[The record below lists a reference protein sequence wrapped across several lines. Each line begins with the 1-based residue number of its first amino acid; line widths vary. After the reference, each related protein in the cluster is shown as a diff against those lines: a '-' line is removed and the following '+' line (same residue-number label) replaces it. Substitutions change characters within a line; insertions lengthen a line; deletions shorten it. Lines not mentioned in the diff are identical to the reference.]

1 MIEARHI
8 SKHFRSRQ
16 VLCDLNFSVEKGE
29 ILCLVGANG
38 AGKSTL
44 FNIIATLDDEYEGL
58 LQIRGVNI
66 RENKRQ
72 VREIIGYVPGRFSL
86 YGELTVAENLSFFAS
101 AYGCNPYE
109 AHRRSPGLWR
119 HLEASSRKQA
129 KYLSGG
135 MKQKLAVCCALAH
148 DPHLLLLDE
157 PTTGIDP
164 FSRHLLW
171 EELRSLQKSGMTILV
186 STHYLEEA
194 AIADRVLFIHE
205 GRQLKLGPPDKI
217 VASYPRQLF
226 ALGGYPVQP
235 LFHSMKELPGVINC
249 YIRGEH
255 VYITVDEN
263 ISLET
268 IGSFAAGKG
277 FEKVEIAQLPAD
289 MEDVFIDCL
298 ATNGGG
304 SISC

>member
-1 MIEARHI
+1 MIEAQHI
-8 SKHFRSRQ
+8 SRYFRNRQ

-29 ILCLVGANG
+29 ILCLMGANG

-44 FNIIATLDDEYEGL
+44 FNIIATLDNEYEGV

-66 RENKRQ
+66 RKDKRQ
-72 VREIIGYVPGRFSL
+72 VRRIIGYVPGRFSL
-86 YGELTVAENLSFFAS
+86 YDDLTVAENLSFFAS
-101 AYGCNPYE
+101 AYGCDPNE
-109 AHRRSPGLWR
+109 ARRRYPGLWR
-119 HLEASSRKQA
+119 HLESSSHKQT

-148 DPHLLLLDE
+148 NPNLLLLDE

-164 FSRHLLW
+164 FSRLLLW

-205 GRQLKLGPPDKI
+205 GQQLKLGTPDSI

-226 ALGGYPVQP
+226 TLGGYPVQP
-235 LFHSMKELPGVINC
+235 LFHSMKELPGGINC

-263 ISLET
+263 ISLEA
-268 IGSFAAGKG
+268 IEVFAAGKG

-298 ATNGGG
+298 VTNGGG
-304 SISC
+304 SIS

>member
-1 MIEARHI
+1 MIEAQHI
-8 SKHFRSRQ
+8 SKYFRSRQ
-16 VLCDLNFSVEKGE
+16 VLYDLNFSVEKGE
-29 ILCLVGANG
+29 ILCLMGANG

-58 LQIRGVNI
+58 LQISGVNI

-72 VREIIGYVPGRFSL
+72 VRRIIGYVPGRFSL
-86 YGELTVAENLSFFAS
+86 YEELTVAENLAFFAS
-101 AYGCNPYE
+101 AYGCNSYD
-109 AHRRSPGLWR
+109 AHRRSPVLWS
-119 HLEASSRKQA
+119 HLEAFSRKQA

-148 DPHLLLLDE
+148 NPHLLLLDE

-164 FSRHLLW
+164 FSRILLW
-171 EELRSLQKSGMTILV
+171 EELKSLQKSGMTILV

-205 GRQLKLGPPDKI
+205 GRQLKLGTPDDI

-226 ALGGYPVQP
+226 TLGGYPVQS
-235 LFHSMKELPGVINC
+235 LFHSMKELPGIINC
-249 YIRGEH
+249 YIRGEQ

-268 IGSFAAGKG
+268 IGVFAAGKG
-277 FEKVEIAQLPAD
+277 FEKVEIGELPAD

-298 ATNGGG
+298 VTNGGE
-304 SISC
+304 SIL